1 MVPEPVNQ
9 PEPRDAT
16 ASTALLFT
24 AFEPS
29 GDEHAAHVIAE
40 LKRRRPHLSVYA
52 WGGRRMEAAGATIVE
67 RTGDDAVMGLPGLAK
82 IREHARI
89 NDRVAAF
96 LARTKI
102 AVHVP
107 VDSPAANFPLCR
119 IAKAAGCRV
128 VHLVAPQIWAWGRWR
143 IHKLRRLTD
152 MVLCLLPFE
161 ERFFVRRRVPARF
174 IGHMLFDEPL
184 DETELDRVAAA
195 FPTGP
200 VRLAFMPGSR
210 PAEFRRNFPLILRI
224 FRSLRA
230 TYPDAVGVIAAT
242 TPAVEGELRKI
253 ADRHGGWPDG
263 LSITAGHANAVIRWC
278 TLALVKSGTVTLQV
292 ARQLRPM
299 VIFYKHSNPLFYYV
313 VARVIL
319 STRRF
324 ALPNVIAM
332 RTVVPEFV
340 PHFGGPDPIVAA
352 ARSLIDNEPMR
363 EKQRADLAE
372 VLARFKGRHASA
384 LAANA
389 IEAAAGLT
397 TPPQPAA
404 SPPPPRQSNP
414 EPSAPNRSPDAECR
428 MPDAGCRMPPAP
440 TPRPRT

>member
-1 MVPEPVNQ
+1 MSGVPAPEPQ
-9 PEPRDAT
+9 PDTHDAP
-16 ASTALLFT
+16 AALLFT

-40 LKRRRPHLSVYA
+40 LKRRRPGLKVYA
-52 WGGRRMEAAGATIVE
+52 WGGRRMEAAGATLVE

-89 NDRVAAF
+89 NERVADF
-96 LARTKI
+96 LAGHRV

-119 IAKAAGCRV
+119 IAKRAGCRV

-184 DETELDRVAAA
+184 DGAALDRVAAE
-195 FPTGP
+195 FPGGP

-224 FRSLRA
+224 FRALRRA
-230 TYPDAVGVIAAT
+230 YPGAVGVLAAT
-242 TPAVEGELRKI
+242 RPGVEAELRRI
-253 ADRHGGWPDG
+253 AERHGGWPEG
-263 LSITAGHANAVIRWC
+263 LATTVGRTDAVTRWC
-278 TLALVKSGTVTLQV
+278 SLALVKSGTVTLQV
-292 ARQLRPM
+292 ARHLRPM
-299 VIFYKHSNPLFYYV
+299 VIFYKHSNPLFYYL

-340 PHFGGPDPIVAA
+340 PHFGGPGPIVAA
-352 ARSLIDNEPMR
+352 ARALIDDEAAR
-363 EKQRADLAE
+363 RRQTADLAD

-384 LAANA
+384 LAADA
-389 IEAAAGLT
+389 IEAVAGL
-397 TPPQPAA
+397 
-404 SPPPPRQSNP
+404 
-414 EPSAPNRSPDAECR
+414 APLPSPDL
-428 MPDAGCRMPPAP
+428 
-440 TPRPRT
+440 TPQART

>member
-1 MVPEPVNQ
+1 VPAPEPQ
-9 PEPRDAT
+9 PDTHDAP
-16 ASTALLFT
+16 AALLFT

-40 LKRRRPHLSVYA
+40 LKRRRPGLKVYA
-52 WGGRRMEAAGATIVE
+52 WGGRRMEAAGATLVE

-89 NDRVAAF
+89 NERVADF
-96 LARTKI
+96 LAGHRV

-119 IAKAAGCRV
+119 IAKRAGCRV

-184 DETELDRVAAA
+184 DGAALDRVAAE
-195 FPTGP
+195 FPGGP

-224 FRSLRA
+224 FRALRRA
-230 TYPDAVGVIAAT
+230 YPGAVGVLAAT
-242 TPAVEGELRKI
+242 RPGVEAELRRI
-253 ADRHGGWPDG
+253 AERHGGWPEG
-263 LSITAGHANAVIRWC
+263 LATTVGRTDAVTRWC
-278 TLALVKSGTVTLQV
+278 SLALVKSGTVTLQV
-292 ARQLRPM
+292 ARHLRPM
-299 VIFYKHSNPLFYYV
+299 VIFYKHSNPLFYYL

-340 PHFGGPDPIVAA
+340 PHFGGPGPIVAA
-352 ARSLIDNEPMR
+352 ARALIDDEAAR
-363 EKQRADLAE
+363 RRQTADLAD

-384 LAANA
+384 LAADA
-389 IEAAAGLT
+389 IEAVAGL
-397 TPPQPAA
+397 
-404 SPPPPRQSNP
+404 
-414 EPSAPNRSPDAECR
+414 APLPSPDL
-428 MPDAGCRMPPAP
+428 
-440 TPRPRT
+440 TPQART

>member
-1 MVPEPVNQ
+1 MPAPEPQ
-9 PEPRDAT
+9 PDTHDAP
-16 ASTALLFT
+16 AALLFT

-40 LKRRRPHLSVYA
+40 LKRRRPGLKVYA
-52 WGGRRMEAAGATIVE
+52 WGGRRMEAAGATLVE

-89 NDRVAAF
+89 NERVADF
-96 LARTKI
+96 LAGHRV

-119 IAKAAGCRV
+119 IAKRAGCRV

-184 DETELDRVAAA
+184 DGAALDRVAAE
-195 FPTGP
+195 FPGGP

-224 FRSLRA
+224 FRALRRA
-230 TYPDAVGVIAAT
+230 YPGAVGVLAAT
-242 TPAVEGELRKI
+242 RPGVEAELRRI
-253 ADRHGGWPDG
+253 AERHGGWPEG
-263 LSITAGHANAVIRWC
+263 LATTVGRTDAVTRWC
-278 TLALVKSGTVTLQV
+278 SLALVKSGTVTLQV
-292 ARQLRPM
+292 ARHLRPM
-299 VIFYKHSNPLFYYV
+299 VIFYKHSNPLFYYL

-340 PHFGGPDPIVAA
+340 PHFGGPGPIVAA
-352 ARSLIDNEPMR
+352 ARALIDDEAAR
-363 EKQRADLAE
+363 RRQTADLAD

-384 LAANA
+384 LAADA
-389 IEAAAGLT
+389 IEAVAGL
-397 TPPQPAA
+397 
-404 SPPPPRQSNP
+404 
-414 EPSAPNRSPDAECR
+414 APLPSPDL
-428 MPDAGCRMPPAP
+428 
-440 TPRPRT
+440 TPQART